1 MSVISE
7 EPRVG
12 FIIKHKTQKGS
23 QQLTFWR
30 SQISTISRLW
40 QSEVGS
46 YPPTEEPRI
55 GIISRLETHQGTA
68 ATHILK
74 SQEQSLSAGLKH
86 TMAQQPLTSWRTK
99 NSHCQQ
105 AWNTSWHSSHSHP
118 EEPRTVIVSR
128 LETHHGTAATH
139 ILESQGQASSAGLK
153 HTKAQQPLTYW
164 RAKNSHCQQAWN
176 TSRHSSHSHPGEPR
190 TVIVS
195 RLETHH
201 GTAATHILESQ
212 GQSLSAGLK
221 HPMAQQP
228 LTSWRAKDSHC
239 QQAWNIARHSS
250 HSHSRKSKIG
260 LFSRFSMQWGMAT
273 THPLERRIQHG
284 LFSRCEKCEWR
295 LILTN

>member
-68 ATHILK
+68 ATHIL
-74 SQEQSLSAGLKH
+74 
-86 TMAQQPLTSWRTK
+86 
-99 NSHCQQ
+99 
-105 AWNTSWHSSHSHP
+105 
-118 EEPRTVIVSR
+118 
-128 LETHHGTAATH
+128 
-139 ILESQGQASSAGLK
+139 ESQGQASSAGLK
-153 HTKAQQPLTYW
+153 HL
-164 RAKNSHCQQAWN
+164 
-176 TSRHSSHSHPGEPR
+176 
-190 TVIVS
+190 
-195 RLETHH
+195 
-201 GTAATHILESQ
+201 
-212 GQSLSAGLK
+212 
-221 HPMAQQP
+221 MAQQP
-228 LTSWRAKDSHC
+228 LTPWRAKDSHC

-260 LFSRFSMQWGMAT
+260 LLSRFSMQWGMAT

-284 LFSRCEKCEWR
+284 LVSRCEKCE
-295 LILTN
+295 